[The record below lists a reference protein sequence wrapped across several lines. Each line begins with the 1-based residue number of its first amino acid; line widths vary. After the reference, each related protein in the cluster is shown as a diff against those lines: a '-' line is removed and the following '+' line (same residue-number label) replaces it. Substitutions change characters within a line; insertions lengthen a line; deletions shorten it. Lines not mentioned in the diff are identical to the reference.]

1 MAGAHLMWK
10 FCTLTFLYGAVFLW
24 HQRRSPSLAEV
35 SAKHTR
41 TVSTGSDKILRTRPS
56 GIVLLVP
63 AKPSGEATRHSSS
76 SERSNG
82 PSRSRRGQSS
92 ADPNHPSKCLA
103 PRSHLLGSPQ
113 EVVVT
118 GQCQGLNLC
127 HVSDHK
133 ACAFNC
139 QNTTSHRPQPLLNR
153 KKSQQGR
160 EHLAPTTQPLPDPAR
175 ASGKRSGRGLGST
188 VFDRLGGL

>member
-1 MAGAHLMWK
+1 M
-10 FCTLTFLYGAVFLW
+10 
-24 HQRRSPSLAEV
+24 AEV

-63 AKPSGEATRHSSS
+63 AEPSREATRHNSSS
-76 SERSNG
+76 SDSSNG
-82 PSRSRRGQSS
+82 PSHSRHGQIS
-92 ADPNHPSKCLA
+92 ADPNRPPKCLA

-113 EVVVT
+113 EVAVT

-139 QNTTSHRPQPLLNR
+139 QNTVSHRPLPLLNR
-153 KKSQQGR
+153 KKSQQGH
-160 EHLAPTTQPLPDPAR
+160 EYLVPTTQPLPDPAR
-175 ASGKRSGRGLGST
+175 ASGNRRGRGLGAT